1 VLSIGS
7 RAHRFSPPQNIS
19 VASHHSV
26 ILHALVMSITDS
38 LPRQWQGFG
47 GQGLPSAYGI
57 RDESTA
63 VDSRQSR
70 RARHNVGCRNRSGSA
85 QAFEQVVPHP
95 SCKAMLMPHYFFN
108 TRIGTNLISDPK
120 GAELRDPD
128 HAWEVART
136 LILEILRDQSGQPN
150 LLTATL
156 EVTDEQGELVLEFP
170 FSEALI
176 PLPDEPPSKH

>member
-1 VLSIGS
+1 
-7 RAHRFSPPQNIS
+7 
-19 VASHHSV
+19 
-26 ILHALVMSITDS
+26 
-38 LPRQWQGFG
+38 
-47 GQGLPSAYGI
+47 
-57 RDESTA
+57 
-63 VDSRQSR
+63 
-70 RARHNVGCRNRSGSA
+70 
-85 QAFEQVVPHP
+85 
-95 SCKAMLMPHYFFN
+95 MLMPHYFFN
-108 TRIGTNLISDPK
+108 TRIGSNLISDPK

-136 LILEILRDQSGQPN
+136 LILEILRDQSGQPD